1 MTNQDFTKWKSY
13 SQTKQANR
21 FRSARIALGLTQ
33 EELGERLK
41 GQGII
46 KGGANTVAC
55 WEQARHKIPVLVF
68 ELVKDGFAERG
79 RS

>member
-1 MTNQDFTKWKSY
+1 MTNQDFTKWHSY
-13 SQTKQANR
+13 SKTKQANL
-21 FRSARIALGLTQ
+21 FRSARITLKLTQ
-33 EELGERLK
+33 EELSLRLK
-41 GQGII
+41 ALGVI

-79 RS
+79 RG